1 MSFIK
6 SWNQMFDF
14 SCKTM
19 DFGWVQVPADGFK
32 HQTEV
37 NGFIC
42 PWGSNLE
49 YYVSLKNEVI
59 EDKERKSSSWQES

>member
-1 MSFIK
+1 MCDH
-6 SWNQMFDF
+6 N
-14 SCKTM
+14 CKTM
-19 DFGWVQVPADGFK
+19 DFGQVQVPAHGFK

-49 YYVSLKNEVI
+49 YYASLKDEAI
-59 EDKERKSSSWQES
+59 EDKERKSSSGQES